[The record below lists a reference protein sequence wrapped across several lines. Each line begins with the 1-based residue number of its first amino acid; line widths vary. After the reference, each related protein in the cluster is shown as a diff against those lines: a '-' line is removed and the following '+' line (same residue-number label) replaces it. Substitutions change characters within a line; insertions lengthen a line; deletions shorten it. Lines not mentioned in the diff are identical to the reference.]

1 MKKILGIIILGLLF
15 FTTSCTT
22 YTHRSGN
29 DSNLDADSR
38 FCQATANYQ
47 APTYICRMITYCAP
61 DETAIAIQSLSRN
74 AAVYDQCMY
83 SKGYVAQ

>member
-1 MKKILGIIILGLLF
+1 MLKRLVISIFLPFILV
-15 FTTSCTT
+15 SCTT

-29 DSNLDADSR
+29 DSNLNADSR
-38 FCQATANYQ
+38 FCQATANAQ

-74 AAVYDQCMY
+74 TAIYDQCMY
-83 SKGYVAQ
+83 SKCYVAQ